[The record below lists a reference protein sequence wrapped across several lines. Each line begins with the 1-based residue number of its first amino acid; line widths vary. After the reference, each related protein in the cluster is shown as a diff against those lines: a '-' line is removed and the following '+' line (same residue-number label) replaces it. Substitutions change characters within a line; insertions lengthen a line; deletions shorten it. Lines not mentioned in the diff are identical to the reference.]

1 MLRFLIVFFSFFIIQ
16 FTSAQ
21 SCEMLTELT
30 NDLTNPKTTQA
41 FKNYIKGNND
51 GIYSY
56 LQLAKAGRTELRTN
70 VEALQAFTQLQ
81 KNENLIKYGISK
93 GELAGMLKKGWGGQ
107 PEIPAFNVFCN
118 ELNDLI
124 NNLPVNTKNLKSY
137 LGSAGFTNAASTT
150 QRHSYLQLQR
160 LLENKNMLSK
170 ADEVIFESEI
180 SASTFGIGKSVSDI
194 HIVLEGRKIE
204 IETKAGIN
212 FFKGLDEANFMTQSG
227 NSLMIV
233 SKIEDYKVFL
243 NPGLVDGLNKEAAIK
258 KVVDAW
264 SKQSWFKSEQIRNKF
279 SVFLKQPIESFT
291 DLENALKLD
300 VNKSWF
306 DEIFINNIK

>member
-16 FTSAQ
+16 LTSAQ

-70 VEALQAFTQLQ
+70 IEALQAFTKLQ
-81 KNENLIKYGISK
+81 KNENLIKFGISK

-137 LGSAGFTNAASTT
+137 LGSAGFTNSASTT

-160 LLENKNMLSK
+160 LLENKNILSK

-227 NSLMIV
+227 NSLMTV

-279 SVFLKQPIESFT
+279 SIFLKQPIESFT

-306 DEIFINNIK
+306 DEIFITNIK